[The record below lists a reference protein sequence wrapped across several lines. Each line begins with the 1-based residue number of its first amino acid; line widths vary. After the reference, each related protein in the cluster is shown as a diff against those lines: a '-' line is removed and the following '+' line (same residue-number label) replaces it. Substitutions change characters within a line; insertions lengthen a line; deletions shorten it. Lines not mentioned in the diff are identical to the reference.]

1 MILLLILKAYLIS
14 FSFFFIVYT
23 VFAMKERKGF
33 NFDPMDI
40 AEIFIAS
47 ATFPISYWFIVFG
60 KIRVVVKRGDNHE

>member
-1 MILLLILKAYLIS
+1 
-14 FSFFFIVYT
+14 
-23 VFAMKERKGF
+23 MKERKGF